1 MFHPKLAFK
10 SPEKQAAHQSDA
22 LNTLV
27 ARLSAHSP
35 FYKKRFR
42 THHVNT
48 EISYSLKNIAA
59 LPTTTKNDLQ
69 QANFDFLC
77 TPRSAVKEYTATSG
91 TLGAPVTIAL
101 TENDLQR
108 LAYNEHQSFL
118 TAGGSP
124 ADSYQLM
131 LTLDRQ
137 FMAGMAYYS
146 GIRRMG
152 AALVRTGPGLPQ
164 MQWEALERTGST
176 ALVTVPSFLLQMI
189 HWGEAHGK
197 DLSKTAVEKV
207 VCIGEGIRTEDF
219 SLNALGQKIAAAWPL
234 KLYST
239 YAATELQTAF
249 TECSAGRGGHLQPDL
264 IIVEILDDGGRPL
277 PDGEAGEVTITTLG
291 VEGMP
296 LLRYRT
302 GDIAALHPEPCSCGR
317 LSKRLGPIIG
327 RKQQMI
333 KYRGTTLYPPAIY
346 NLLNEQ
352 DYIESYVVEALKD
365 ALGLDSL
372 KLHIHTPLTA
382 DECDA
387 RLRPVLQARL
397 RVAPPLHFHSRAD
410 MQAMQLP
417 EGSRKAVRFID
428 NR

>member
-10 SPEKQAAHQSDA
+10 SLDEQTAYQSKALDA
-22 LNTLV
+22 LV
-27 ARLSAHSP
+27 ARLSADSP
-35 FYKKRFR
+35 FYKERFR
-42 THHVNT
+42 THDVNT
-48 EISYSLKNIAA
+48 KAKYSAGNIAA
-59 LPTTTKNDLQ
+59 LPVTTKDDLQ

-77 TPRSAVKEYTATSG
+77 TPRAGVKEYTATSG
-91 TLGAPVTIAL
+91 TLGNPVTIAL

-118 TAGGSP
+118 TADGSP
-124 ADSYQLM
+124 DDSYQLM

-164 MQWEALERTGST
+164 MQWETLERTACST
-176 ALVTVPSFLLQMI
+176 LVTVPSFLLQLI
-189 HWGEAHGK
+189 QWAEAHGK
-197 DLSKTAVEKV
+197 DLSNSAVKKA
-207 VCIGEGIRTEDF
+207 VCIGEGIREEDF
-219 SLNALGQKIAAAWPL
+219 SLNALGRKITDKWPL
-234 KLYST
+234 QLYST

-249 TECSAGRGGHLQPDL
+249 TECGAGRGGHLQPDL
-264 IIVEILDDGGRPL
+264 IIVEILDDTGRPL

-291 VEGMP
+291 IEGMP

-302 GDIAALHPEPCSCGR
+302 GDIARLHSGPCTCGR

-327 RKQQMI
+327 RRQQMI
-333 KYRGTTLYPPAIY
+333 KYRGTTLYPPAIF
-346 NLLNEQ
+346 NVLNEQ
-352 DYIESYVVEALKD
+352 DYIDSYVVEALKD

-372 KLHIHTPLTA
+372 ALHLHTPLTA

-397 RVAPPLHFHSRAD
+397 RVMPPLHFHSRAD

-417 EGSRKAVRFID
+417 EGSRKVIRFLD